1 MIARRT
7 TLVPFQP
14 TQLNTLMTTSIT
26 DLSPQ
31 LRAERT
37 AVETLYRAFSE
48 QNPDLVDTVLAPHW
62 DDIPLAPGQEPG
74 PAGIKPII
82 RRIAAAFPDVRIT
95 IHDMIQQPGKIG
107 VRAEISGTHLGEL
120 FGIAPTGKKV
130 SFRLYEF
137 HTVAN
142 GLVTSTWHMEDWF
155 GLFLQLG
162 QFPPHG

>member
-1 MIARRT
+1 MNISS
-7 TLVPFQP
+7 P
-14 TQLNTLMTTSIT
+14 
-26 DLSPQ
+26 DLSRQ
-31 LRAERT
+31 LRAERI

-48 QNPDLVDTVLAPHW
+48 QNPDLVDAVLAPGW
-62 DDIPLAPGQEPG
+62 DDIPLAPGQASG

-82 RRIAAAFPDVRIT
+82 RSMAAAFPDVHIT
-95 IHDMIQQPGKIG
+95 IHDMLQEPGKIA

-130 SFRLYEF
+130 SFRLHEF

-142 GLVTSTWHMEDWF
+142 GLVTTTWHMEDWF

-162 QFPPHG
+162 QFPPQA